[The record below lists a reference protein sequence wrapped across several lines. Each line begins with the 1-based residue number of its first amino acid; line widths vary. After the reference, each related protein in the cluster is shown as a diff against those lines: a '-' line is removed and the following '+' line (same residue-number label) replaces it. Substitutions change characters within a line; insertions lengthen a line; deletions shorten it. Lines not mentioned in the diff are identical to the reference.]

1 MQFFFI
7 STLCFLFGTSLY
19 LSSWTSSIICSLILL
34 LLIWTR
40 LFSNRIIKNNFSK
53 LTPLAKS
60 KLHHFNNQIQDSF
73 SRTSNLPKPEV
84 YLDPTAQNLQMYCF
98 GKKKKPQIITSEMLI
113 SELSSD
119 DLDRLLN
126 YTGVLHSQNLFT
138 SRQPLVALFIYIGGI
153 GKYID
158 TTLSF
163 VLGIKT
169 KNGEPKALIRKP
181 LYFILSKLN
190 FARRRK
196 TAKSARS
203 ILKDYAYLSFQHRNP
218 VMSPLSITDQTS

>member
-1 MQFFFI
+1 MHIIFI
-7 STLCFLFGTSLY
+7 LTLCFLFGASLY
-19 LSSWTSSIICSLILL
+19 LSSLSGSIACSLILL

-40 LFSNRIIKNNFSK
+40 LFSNRIIKKNFSN
-53 LTPLAKS
+53 LTLLEKT
-60 KLHHFNNQIQDSF
+60 KLHHFNTQIQNSF

-84 YLDPTAQNLQMYCF
+84 YLDPHAENLQLYCF
-98 GKKKKPQIITSEMLI
+98 GKKRAPQIITSRMLI
-113 SELSSD
+113 EELSSD

-138 SRQPLVALFIYIGGI
+138 NRQPLVALFVYIGGL
-153 GKYID
+153 GKWVD

-169 KNGEPKALIRKP
+169 KNGEPKALVRKP
-181 LYFILSKLN
+181 LYFLLSKLN
-190 FARRRK
+190 FMRKRK
-196 TAKSARS
+196 TAKSSRNL
-203 ILKDYAYLSFQHRNP
+203 LKDYSYLSLEHKNP